1 MSESIYAMKPG
12 FLHAR
17 ADRVCRAVFGDKV
30 YVRGLIEASNS
41 CMRDCLYCGIRHG
54 NKKIARYSLGDG
66 EILASVSAGFA
77 AGIRSFV
84 IQGAEDP
91 AFGAERLAALAGKI
105 KSATFGEA
113 ALTYS
118 FGTMSRQDYA
128 MLQRAGCDR
137 YLLRF
142 ETSDE
147 KLHLKL
153 RFSSLARRLEAL
165 EDLASLGFEVGSG
178 FMTGLPGAVEGTME
192 ADVELCRRYGF
203 DMVGIGPFIPH
214 PDTPLAGEQCEGLD
228 PALDAC
234 AAVRI
239 ALPFAN
245 MPATTAAGS
254 IAPDGRERMLACGA
268 NVLMPNIGP
277 VDRKKDYELYPG
289 KICLDE
295 DGMKCL
301 GCLGLR
307 VKTIGKN
314 LSMERGDSPAV
325 LKRKKISL
333 EGASPVHPAEAEA
346 RP

>member
-1 MSESIYAMKPG
+1 MSESIQAQ
-12 FLHAR
+12 
-17 ADRVCRAVFGDKV
+17 ADGVCRETFGDKV
-30 YVRGLIEASNS
+30 YIRGLIEASNS
-41 CMRDCLYCGIRHG
+41 CAQDCLYCGIRRG
-54 NKKIARYSLGDG
+54 NTKITRYSLSDGD
-66 EILASVSAGFA
+66 ILASVSAGFS
-77 AGIRSFV
+77 AGMRSFV

-91 AFGAERLAALAGKI
+91 AFGTERLAALADKI
-105 KSATFGEA
+105 KSATSGEA

-118 FGTMSRQDYA
+118 FGTMSRKSYA
-128 MLQRAGCDR
+128 LLKSAGCDR

-153 RFSSLARRLEAL
+153 RGSSLARRLEAL

-178 FMTGLPGAVEGTME
+178 FMTGLPGAAEGTME

-214 PDTPLAGEQCEGLD
+214 PETPLAEAPCEGLE

-234 AAVRI
+234 ALVRI

-277 VDRKKDYELYPG
+277 VDRKKEYELYPG

-307 VKTIGKN
+307 VKTIGKT
-314 LSMERGDSPAV
+314 LSMERGDSPAI
-325 LKRKKISL
+325 LRRNKKSL
-333 EGASPVHPAEAEA
+333 EAD
-346 RP
+346 R